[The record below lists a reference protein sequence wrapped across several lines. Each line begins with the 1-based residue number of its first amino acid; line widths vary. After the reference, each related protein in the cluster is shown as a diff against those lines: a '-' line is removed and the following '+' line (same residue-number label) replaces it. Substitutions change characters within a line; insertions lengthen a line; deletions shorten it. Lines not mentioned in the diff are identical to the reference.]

1 MKPGHAED
9 RHDPTISTWLRTAGV
24 TARSVGHLYAS
35 SAMGMV
41 SSCIPGFSLPI
52 RQTPHAEADRIF
64 RLATYIMG
72 VLATSGPALHDR
84 ANAGDD
90 DRSG

>member
-1 MKPGHAED
+1 
-9 RHDPTISTWLRTAGV
+9 
-24 TARSVGHLYAS
+24 
-35 SAMGMV
+35 MV